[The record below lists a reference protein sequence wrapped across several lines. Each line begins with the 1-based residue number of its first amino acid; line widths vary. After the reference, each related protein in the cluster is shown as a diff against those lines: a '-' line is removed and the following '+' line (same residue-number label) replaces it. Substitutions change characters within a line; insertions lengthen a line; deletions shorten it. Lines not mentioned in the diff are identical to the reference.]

1 MLYCLP
7 CAQTPSGAG
16 GRKAPPKNKGFA
28 RARAEPRAGRAR
40 PRSGGVEAWQAAGV
54 EVVVEEEVEV
64 EVGVEVCRCGSDIGT
79 HRSP

>member
-1 MLYCLP
+1 MSILWD
-7 CAQTPSGAG
+7 AG
-16 GRKAPPKNKGFA
+16 PESTDQKQGFA
-28 RARAEPRAGRAR
+28 KARAEPRAGRAR